1 MNTKC
6 IKDNKKLAADIPSAS
21 FFSFHHGEPSARVTG
36 SGFLLTYYG
45 ICLALMSFFGCKK
58 ETGSFPVSL
67 RCVYRLPEAL
77 MRSCGCELIEPSAR
91 LEA

>member
-45 ICLALMSFFGCKK
+45 ICLTLMSFAKK
-58 ETGSFPVSL
+58 RPDHFRSL
-67 RCVYRLPEAL
+67 YGVFIVCLKLSCAL
-77 MRSCGCELIEPSAR
+77 AGAN
-91 LEA
+91 

>member
-36 SGFLLTYYG
+36 SGFSLTYYG
-45 ICLALMSFFGCKK
+45 LKRIFSDAKKRPDHSRSLYGLFIVCLKLSCALAG
-58 ETGSFPVSL
+58 
-67 RCVYRLPEAL
+67 AN
-77 MRSCGCELIEPSAR
+77 
-91 LEA
+91 